1 MLDEPGR
8 GQEVPVMGDDIR
20 RIPVLRFTPEFY
32 REVGALE
39 RRMDRA
45 LGRSR
50 RNGKT
55 AKRCAHGRTQR
66 TRRKR

>member
-1 MLDEPGR
+1 
-8 GQEVPVMGDDIR
+8 MGDEIV

-55 AKRCAHGRTQR
+55 AKRHSHGRTQR